1 MPVAEIIAI
10 GTELLLGEIQDTN
23 TRFLA
28 RLLRDAGVDLFRTTI
43 VGDNAERISQVILD
57 SLTRAEIVLTTGGL
71 GPTVDDPTR
80 QAVAMAA
87 GVDLEYRPDL
97 WEQILQRFQ
106 RFNRPPTENN
116 RRQAFIPRGSQAV
129 ENQVGT
135 APCFITEINGRY
147 VISLPGVPREME
159 FVMQNN
165 IMPFLR
171 RQFNLHGTIKAR
183 VLHLAGMGESQVDD
197 LIGDFELLKNPTV
210 GLAAHSG
217 QIDIRITAKAD
228 SVNEANAMISQVES
242 EIRKRVGLH
251 IYGADEDTLRSTVM
265 NLLQKQHL
273 SLVVVD
279 YGSGG
284 ELTRQLVEG
293 GVDPAHTFVNLD
305 PQSGVNL
312 ETELRARLQQTGANC
327 GLASSYIPG
336 TERQDLELLVITPT
350 KVEAF
355 SRSYGGPPAN
365 GWIWS
370 LNTALDALRRTL
382 LSSSE

>member
-1 MPVAEIIAI
+1 
-10 GTELLLGEIQDTN
+10 
-23 TRFLA
+23 
-28 RLLRDAGVDLFRTTI
+28 
-43 VGDNAERISQVILD
+43 
-57 SLTRAEIVLTTGGL
+57 
-71 GPTVDDPTR
+71 
-80 QAVAMAA
+80 
-87 GVDLEYRPDL
+87 
-97 WEQILQRFQ
+97 
-106 RFNRPPTENN
+106 
-116 RRQAFIPRGSQAV
+116 
-129 ENQVGT
+129 
-135 APCFITEINGRY
+135 
-147 VISLPGVPREME
+147 VPREME

-228 SVNEANAMISQVES
+228 SVNEADAMISQVES
-242 EIRKRVGLH
+242 EIRKRVGLN

-284 ELTRQLVEG
+284 ELTRQMVEG
-293 GVDPAHTFVNLD
+293 GVDPARTFVYLD

>member
-1 MPVAEIIAI
+1 MPVAEIVAI

-23 TRFLA
+23 TRFIA
-28 RLLRDAGVDLFRTTI
+28 RLLRDAGVDLYRTTI
-43 VGDNAERISQVILD
+43 VGDNAERISQAILG

-106 RFNRPPTENN
+106 RFNRQPTENN
-116 RRQAFIPRGSQAV
+116 RRQAFIPRGSQSV

-135 APCFITEINGRY
+135 APCFITDINGRF

-159 FVMQNN
+159 YVMQNN
-165 IMPFLR
+165 IMPFLQ

-183 VLHLAGMGESQVDD
+183 VLHLAGVGESQVDD
-197 LIGDFELLKNPTV
+197 LVGDLELLKNPTV

-228 SVNEANAMISQVES
+228 SVTEADAMISQVEN

-251 IYGADEDTLRSTVM
+251 IYGADEDTLRSVVM
-265 NLLQKQHL
+265 TLLQERHL
-273 SLVVVD
+273 SLVVVE

-284 ELTRQLVEG
+284 EITRQLVEG
-293 GVDPAHTFVNLD
+293 GIDPANTFVHLE
-305 PQSGVNL
+305 PQPGANL
-312 ETELRARLQQTGANC
+312 ETVLRARLQQTGANC
-327 GLASSYIPG
+327 GLASCFIPG
-336 TERQDLELLVITPT
+336 AERQDLELLVITPT
-350 KVEAF
+350 RVEVF
-355 SRSYGGPPAN
+355 SRSYGGPPAH
-365 GWIWS
+365 GWTWS
-370 LNTALDALRRTL
+370 VNTALDALRRTL
-382 LSSSE
+382 ISSSD